1 MYLDTIRR
9 VGVEASWLAARVAAD
24 DAARAATVDTLLPR
38 LIEQIGAAPRAAVR
52 IVDIGA
58 GSGANQRW
66 LSPRLPW
73 SQRWVHLDHDPA
85 ILRHT
90 HHVGETDFVV
100 GGVDVVADLLAPA
113 DGGVEAAPTM
123 ITCAA
128 VLDVLS
134 RTDLELLGRL
144 VIGHRVPALLSLSVT
159 GELELAPADELD
171 QPLSTAFNA
180 HQRRDDRAGPDAPA
194 LLTGQCRAA
203 GLDVLAVETPWLLS
217 ADSDGGF
224 VTRFLSERV
233 EAAVEQQPALADRT
247 ARWLGDRLAQLER
260 GELRIRVGHRDL
272 LLLAAN

>member
-1 MYLDTIRR
+1 M
-9 VGVEASWLAARVAAD
+9 GVEASWLAARVTAD
-24 DAARAATVDTLLPR
+24 DAARAATIDTLLPR
-38 LIEQIGAAPRAAVR
+38 LIEQIGATPSTAVR

-90 HHVGETDFVV
+90 HHVGDTEFVV
-100 GGVDVVADLLAPA
+100 GGVDVVADLLA
-113 DGGVEAAPTM
+113 AAEVAGPTM

-144 VIGHRVPALLSLSVT
+144 VIAHRVPALLSLSVT
-159 GELELAPADELD
+159 GDLELEPADELD
-171 QPLSTAFNA
+171 QPLSTAFDA

-194 LLTGQCRAA
+194 LLAGQCRAA

-217 ADSDGGF
+217 ADSDPGF

-233 EAAVEQQPALADRT
+233 DAAVEQQPALANLA
-247 ARWLGDRLAQLER
+247 ARWLGDRLAQQER

-272 LLLAAN
+272 LLLPATN